1 MGELKTV
8 HHKLPARTED
18 LRKLE
23 IGSVVYLTGR
33 VFTARE
39 GVYKHAIEDG
49 AGMPASK
56 EALGAVNFHCSPAA
70 RINPDGT
77 YSVGAIASAPMEDP
91 DDIAPHALPNVEA
104 AYTVGAVSATASFR
118 FVKWLDRWFK
128 LSGCNI
134 IIGKG
139 GMTSEIYKK
148 LFVPNN
154 AIYLTTVGYGTGA
167 LLGRG
172 IKRVAGVYWLEELG
186 LAQAVWVLDVENF
199 GPFLVESD
207 LAGNS
212 LFERENEKIAPGF
225 AKLYAGTVP
234 ATLRRYGETDDKTE
248 EVI

>member
-8 HHKLPARTED
+8 HLKLPVSTHE

-23 IGSVVYLTGR
+23 IGSVAYLTGR

-39 GVYKHAIEDG
+39 GVYKRAIEDRF
-49 AGMPASK
+49 GMPADK
-56 EALGAVNFHCSPAA
+56 DALGLVNFHCSPAA
-70 RINPDGT
+70 AINPDGS
-77 YSVGAIASAPMEDP
+77 Y
-91 DDIAPHALPNVEA
+91 N
-104 AYTVGAVSATASFR
+104 VGAVTATASFR
-118 FVKWLDRWFK
+118 FAKWLDGWFK

-134 IIGKG
+134 ILGKG
-139 GMTSEIYKK
+139 GMTAEIYKK
-148 LFVPNN
+148 SFVPNN

-172 IKRVAGVYWLEELG
+172 IRSVAGVYWLEELG

-212 LFERENEKIAPGF
+212 LFERENAKIAPGF
-225 AKLYAGTVP
+225 AKLYAGTEP
-234 ATLRRYGETDDKTE
+234 ATLRRYGETDDKTK

>member
-1 MGELKTV
+1 VTAMAGATLKTIQLS
-8 HHKLPARTED
+8 LPASSED
-18 LRKLE
+18 LRALE
-23 IGSVVYLTGR
+23 IGSVAYLTGR

-39 GVYKHAIEDG
+39 GAYKRAIEDG
-49 AGMPASK
+49 AGMPASR
-56 EALGAVNFHCSPAA
+56 EALGLANFHCSPAA
-70 RINPDGT
+70 AINSDG
-77 YSVGAIASAPMEDP
+77 S
-91 DDIAPHALPNVEA
+91 H
-104 AYTVGAVSATASFR
+104 TVGAVTATASFR
-118 FVKWLDRWFK
+118 FGKWLDGFLD

-139 GMTSEIYKK
+139 GMTSDTYRRS
-148 LFVPNN
+148 FVPRG

-172 IKRVAGVYWLEELG
+172 IKHVAAVYWLAELG
-186 LAQAVWVLDVENF
+186 LAQAVWVLDVEKF

-212 LFERENEKIAPGF
+212 LFERENAKIAPGL
-225 AKLYAGTVP
+225 ARLYEGTQP

>member
-1 MGELKTV
+1 MLETV
-8 HHKLPARTED
+8 QLALPASTAD
-18 LRKLE
+18 LRKLK
-23 IGSVVYLTGR
+23 IGTVAYLDGR
-33 VFTARE
+33 IFTARE

-56 EALGAVNFHCSPAA
+56 EALGLVNFHCSPAA

-91 DDIAPHALPNVEA
+91 GDVPPHALANPEPG
-104 AYTVGAVSATASFR
+104 YTVGAVSATASFR

-139 GMTSEIYKK
+139 GMTSEVYRSV
-148 LFVPNN
+148 FVPNEV
-154 AIYLTTVGYGTGA
+154 IYLTTVGYGTGA

-172 IKRVAGVYWLEELG
+172 IKGVAGVYWLDELG

-212 LFERENEKIAPGF
+212 LFERQNAKIAPGIE
-225 AKLYAGTVP
+225 KLYVGTRP
-234 ATLRRYGETDDKTE
+234 ATMRRYGETDDKTQ